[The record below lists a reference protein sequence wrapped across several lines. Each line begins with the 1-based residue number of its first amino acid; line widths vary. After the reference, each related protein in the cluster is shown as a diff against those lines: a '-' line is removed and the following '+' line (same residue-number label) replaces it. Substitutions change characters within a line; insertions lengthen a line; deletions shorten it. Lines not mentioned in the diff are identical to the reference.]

1 LLTDLTDTSMELIER
16 EQLLT
21 YDEKR
26 LLLPTL
32 IAKVSINK
40 HT

>member
-16 EQLLT
+16 EQLLM
-21 YDEKR
+21 YVEKR
-26 LLLPTL
+26 LLLATL

-40 HT
+40 LT